1 MSLQSACRDTPIHPS
16 EAVAVPRLAPRIVIN
31 GRFAGR
37 PLTGVERYAWEI
49 VRALDVL
56 IEEHDPAV
64 AGQSFVLAT
73 PANSGRDLALR
84 NIAVIPVGSLTGYAW
99 EQIELPLFAK
109 GDLILNLCNLA
120 PVMFGRSI
128 TCVHDAHVWLV
139 PQNFSLGFRIAYRL
153 LQPLV
158 VRQSLGWVTVS
169 QHSGEQLLSIGVAN
183 RKPDAITY
191 NGSDHALRWQPDRA
205 TIDLDRLPERFV
217 LALGSRS
224 ANKNFSLVRRLAEM
238 LAPRGIAVVIAGG
251 GNARVFNKGSEPA
264 AGATVELGRVSDDD
278 LALLFSRARAF
289 LFPSLHEGFGL
300 PPIEAMRRDCP
311 VIASNASAIPEI
323 LGNAAI
329 LCDPADVRQWAD
341 VAEKVCSDDALRT
354 ELVARGRERVSQ
366 YTWRTSAERL
376 MKLVTDI
383 SAGANR

>member
-1 MSLQSACRDTPIHPS
+1 MSLNPTYRTAPALPID
-16 EAVAVPRLAPRIVIN
+16 AVAAPLLAPRIVIN
-31 GRFAGR
+31 GRFTGR

-49 VRALDVL
+49 VHALDAL
-56 IEEHDPAV
+56 IEERDPAV

-73 PANSGRDLALR
+73 PANADRDVAVK
-84 NIAVIPVGSLTGYAW
+84 NIAVMPVGSLTGYAW

-120 PVMFGRSI
+120 PVMFGRSV

-139 PQNFSLGFRIAYRL
+139 PQNFSLGFRLAYRL

-158 VRQSLGWVTVS
+158 VRRSLGWVTVS
-169 QHSGEQLLSIGVAN
+169 RHSGEQLVSIGVAN

-191 NGSDHALRWQPDRA
+191 NGSDHALRWQPARA
-205 TIDLDRLPERFV
+205 KIDVDRLPERFV

-224 ANKNFSLVRRLAEM
+224 PNKNFELVRRVAEI

-251 GNARVFNKGSEPA
+251 GNARVFNDGSEPEA
-264 AGATVELGRVSDDD
+264 AATIALGRVSDDD

-300 PPIEAMRRDCP
+300 PPIEAMRLGCP
-311 VIASNASAIPEI
+311 VIASSASAIPEI
-323 LGNAAI
+323 LGDAAV
-329 LCDPADVRQWAD
+329 LCDTVDVRQWAD
-341 VAEKVCSDDALRT
+341 AVEKLCSDDLLRT
-354 ELVARGRERVSQ
+354 KLIARGRERASH
-366 YTWRTSAERL
+366 YTWRTSARRL
-376 MKLVTDI
+376 MKLITDI
-383 SAGANR
+383 SSGATR